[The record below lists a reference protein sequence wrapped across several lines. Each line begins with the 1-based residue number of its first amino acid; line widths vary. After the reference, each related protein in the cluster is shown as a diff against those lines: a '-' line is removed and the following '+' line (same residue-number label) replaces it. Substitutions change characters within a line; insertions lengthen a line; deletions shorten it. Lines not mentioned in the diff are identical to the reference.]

1 MKQNERFRE
10 CWEEYTC
17 KNGLRL
23 VLFHKPQ
30 FFTSSFLL
38 MTPFGNLDHIQKD
51 ASGTLYQSPSGVAHF
66 LEHKLFESD
75 HDDVM
80 MEFNRLG
87 ANVNA
92 STSYDM
98 TSYFFTT
105 PAQDIQKPLNLLL
118 DFVQQLSITEESV
131 AREQKIIL
139 EELAMY
145 RQDPDSRLFYEAM
158 KAVYQ
163 SHPIRD
169 DIVGTESSIRAITKS
184 ELERTYARN
193 YHPSRMTLLAITPQ
207 EPRRIIELV
216 EENQSHKSFGEQIA
230 VERVIEPEP
239 EAVYEPLVNVPMA
252 IEHPRCA
259 VCFKLPVL
267 EESYSSQ
274 LKREWALRLSL
285 EARFSPINPE
295 YQSWIDTEQ
304 ITPYFG
310 YDIDCSMDCSFL
322 YFQDESADSQRIYAF
337 VKQQLEQMKQK
348 PILEES
354 LQQMKRRMI
363 GSIIRV
369 MDNPMDMISSW
380 SRGMVRGIT
389 IFEEC
394 EIVESLDPKFCL
406 KTVQEISL
414 NSFSCINLVPDR
426 ENAKNL

>member
-10 CWEEYTC
+10 SWEEVTC

-30 FFTSSFLL
+30 YFTSSFLL

-51 ASGTLYQSPSGVAHF
+51 ASGTEYHSPSGIAHF

-105 PAQDIQKPLNLLL
+105 PAQDIREPLNLLL

-131 AREQKIIL
+131 EREQKIIL

-145 RQDPDSRLFYEAM
+145 RQDPDSRLFYETM
-158 KAVYQ
+158 KAVYHT
-163 SHPIRD
+163 HPIRD
-169 DIVGTESSIRAITKS
+169 DIVGTEESIRCITKE

-207 EPRRIIELV
+207 EPGAIIDLV
-216 EENQSHKSFGEQIA
+216 EQNQARKTFGAPA
-230 VERVIEPEP
+230 VMQRVIEPEP
-239 EAVYEPLVNVPMA
+239 ETVRESDVCVPMA
-252 IEHPRCA
+252 IEHPRCS
-259 VCFKLPVL
+259 VCFKLPVQQ
-267 EESYSSQ
+267 ESYRDQ
-274 LKREWALRLSL
+274 LKKEWALRLSL
-285 EARFSPINPE
+285 EAVFSPINPE
-295 YQSWIDTEQ
+295 YQKWIDTEQ

-322 YFQDESADSQRIYAF
+322 YFQDESADSERICAF
-337 VKQQLEQMKQK
+337 VQEQLKRMKQE
-348 PILEES
+348 PIPEAS

-363 GSIIRV
+363 GSIVRV

-394 EIVESLDPKFCL
+394 EIVESMEPGFCL
-406 KTVQEISL
+406 KIVQEIPT
-414 NSFSCINLVPDR
+414 NFYTCVNLAP
-426 ENAKNL
+426 EGQKTKIH